1 MEHARDIAST
11 SFRRNLRGGAEFSPL
26 NGGTMSLRTLRRD
39 LITKPLFG
47 WAAKALPPISE
58 TERDAIDA
66 GTVWW
71 DGELFTGDPRWEDLL
86 ATPAARLSEREQAF
100 MDGPVR
106 DLCAMID
113 DWKIV
118 WEDRD
123 LPPEVWAF
131 MREKKFFGMIIPEKY
146 GGLGFSNT
154 MHSEVVR
161 TVSTA
166 SVVAGV
172 TVMVPNSLGPGELL
186 MHFGTDEQRDHWLP
200 RLADGREI
208 PCFGLTSEDAGSDAA
223 AMTDVGIVEEGDHDG
238 QRVLGIRLNFH
249 KRYITLG
256 PVATVMGLAFKLR
269 DPDNLLGGGIERGIT
284 VALIPTATP
293 GVVHGERHLPQF
305 AHFQNGPLS
314 GKDVFI
320 PLDWVLGG
328 TKQIGQGWTMLMTAL
343 AAGRSISLPSQ
354 SAGSAAFCARVT
366 GAYARVRRQFNVAIG
381 DFEGVREHLA
391 DLAANA
397 YLIDAARRLTVAAL
411 DQGHRPS
418 VVSAI
423 MKYHATERMRRSVEK
438 TMDIH
443 GGKGIIDGP
452 RNYLGGQHRSVPIGI
467 TVEGANILTRN
478 LMIFG
483 QGAVRSH
490 PYMLKEMQ
498 ALSDPDKKAGLDAFD
513 RTFWA
518 HAGHAL
524 RNAFRTLG
532 RGWTGGRFAPAPRDV
547 AMPHHWRQLARL
559 SAAFAMLTDLTL
571 LTLGGALKRREM
583 ISARLGDI
591 LSELYL
597 LGAVLKRY
605 EDEGRRTEDAPI
617 VDYVMIQGL
626 DRIATAFDGVLA
638 NLPARWAAGLVRV
651 FAFPAG
657 VPYGTPPDDLT
668 NAVAAILLEPSQQ
681 RDRLTPDLYL
691 GEGRVGHPAREL
703 EEAFRLVVANAP
715 IERKMRDAR
724 LRDADEAHAR
734 GVIDESELA
743 RLTEARAAAQR
754 VVAVDAFPMDEVSPL
769 AAQHRQEEPV
779 PERRVT
785 ERQAVRK
792 SSRREA
798 AE

>member
-1 MEHARDIAST
+1 
-11 SFRRNLRGGAEFSPL
+11 
-26 NGGTMSLRTLRRD
+26 MSLRHLRRD
-39 LITKPLFG
+39 FITAPLYR
-47 WAAKALPPISE
+47 WASRIMPPISE

-71 DGELFTGDPRWEDLL
+71 DGELFAGDPRWDEFL
-86 ATPAARLSEREQAF
+86 AMPPAKLSEREQAF

-106 DLCAMID
+106 ELCALID
-113 DWKIV
+113 DWQIT
-118 WEDRD
+118 WRDRD

-186 MHFGTDEQRDHWLP
+186 MHFGTPEQQDHWLP
-200 RLADGREI
+200 RLADGSEI

-223 AMTDVGIVEEGDHDG
+223 AMTDLGIVEEGEHEG

-256 PVATVMGLAFKLR
+256 PIATVMGLAFKLR
-269 DPDNLLGGGIERGIT
+269 DPDNLLGEGVERGIT
-284 VALIPTATP
+284 VALIPTSTP
-293 GVVHGERHLPQF
+293 GVRHGERHMPQF
-305 AHFQNGPLS
+305 AHFQNGPLH
-314 GKDVFI
+314 GEDVFI

-328 TKQIGQGWTMLMTAL
+328 RQRIGQGWKMLMTAL

-354 SAGSAAFCARVT
+354 SAGSAAMCARVT

-381 DFEGVREHLA
+381 DFEGIREHLA

-397 YLIDAARRLTVAAL
+397 YLIDAARRVTVAAL

-418 VVSAI
+418 VISAI

-438 TMDIH
+438 AMDIH

-483 QGAVRSH
+483 QGAIRSH
-490 PYMLKEMQ
+490 PYMLAELT
-498 ALSDPDKKAGLDAFD
+498 ALSDGDKRAGLDAFD
-513 RTFWA
+513 RSFWA
-518 HAGHAL
+518 HAGHAV
-524 RNAFRTLG
+524 RNAFRALG
-532 RGWTGGRFAPAPRDV
+532 RGWTGGRFAPAPREV
-547 AMPHHWRQLARL
+547 ALPHHWRTLSRL
-559 SAAFAMLTDLTL
+559 SSAFAMLSDLAL
-571 LTLGGALKRREM
+571 LTLGGALKRKEM
-583 ISARLGDI
+583 LSARMGDI
-591 LSELYL
+591 LAELYL
-597 LGAVLKRY
+597 LGAVLKRF
-605 EDEGRRTEDAPI
+605 EDEGRPEEDRPI
-617 VDYVMIQGL
+617 VDYVMIQGV
-626 DRIATAFDGVLA
+626 DRIAVAFDGVLT
-638 NLPARWAAGLVRV
+638 NLPARWASWLVRG

-657 VPYGTPPDDLT
+657 VPFATPPDILT
-668 NAVAAILLEPSQQ
+668 NKVAATLLEPSAQ
-681 RDRLTPDLYL
+681 RERLTPDLYL
-691 GEGRVGHPAREL
+691 GQGRDNHPVAEL
-703 EEAFRLVVANAP
+703 EEAFRLVVALAP
-715 IERKMRDAR
+715 TEKKMRDAR
-724 LRDADEAHAR
+724 LRDADEAHR
-734 GVIDESELA
+734 QRVIDDDELA
-743 RLTEARAAAQR
+743 RLREARAAVQR

-769 AAQHRQEEPV
+769 ASQHR
-779 PERRVT
+779 PEGD
-785 ERQAVRK
+785 RQAGTQPA
-792 SSRREA
+792 RREA